1 MATTVDA
8 TATSAPPYPR
18 PYPIASADCHVM
30 HSPEVFGGLPEHLRD
45 HAPTNVEKNGIQWYV
60 TENGPPY
67 PGLPHDLPDVWDDP
81 KTYAIMREREYRG
94 TAARLEGRVLPEAT
108 PAGRLADQARDGV
121 EVEVL
126 YPNISH
132 VYASHD
138 AEYQAAVSRRYN
150 DWLADWV
157 RGYEHR
163 LVANAIVPLCLDRID
178 DTISELTRA
187 RQLGFRSATLP
198 ISVPWLPYDR
208 PEYEPLWS
216 AFEDLE
222 MIAAFH
228 VASGNTLIV
237 SDFVNLRTVPQPF
250 LDDFR
255 RRVDEFAWVETP
267 AMAVMVMASG
277 MSPIVHLTTSGAL
290 ERHPAFRFVVVES
303 EMGWLGWVL
312 QEMDTMGHKRRAH
325 FRDYKL
331 DLLPSEYFKRQGW
344 ITFTDDPVGLAHL
357 EFVGS
362 DRVLWSNDYPHD
374 EGTFLESQEL
384 IRDSFRHL
392 DAETQRRLLW
402 ANAAELYG
410 LDEAQILRDR
420 ESTN

>member
-1 MATTVDA
+1 MAVTVDSLGA
-8 TATSAPPYPR
+8 GAPAHPR
-18 PYPIASADCHVM
+18 PYPIVSADCHVG
-30 HSPEVFGGLPEHLRD
+30 HASHIYGDVPEHLRE
-45 HAPTNVEKNGIQWYV
+45 HAPTVVEKDGIHWYV

-67 PGLPHDLPDVWDDP
+67 PGLPQELPDVWGDP
-81 KTYAIMREREYRG
+81 KVYEIMREREYRG
-94 TAARLEGRVLPEAT
+94 TAARLEGRTLPEAT
-108 PAGRLADQARDGV
+108 PEGRLADQARDGV

-132 VYASHD
+132 LYASHS
-138 AEYQAAVSRRYN
+138 AEYQADVSHRYN
-150 DWLADWV
+150 EWLADWV

-163 LVANAIVPLCLDRID
+163 LVANAIVPLCLDQID
-178 DTISELTRA
+178 DTIRELTYA
-187 RQLGFRSATLP
+187 RELGFRSATLP

-216 AFEDLE
+216 AFEDLD

-228 VASGNTLIV
+228 VASGNTYIV
-237 SDFVNLRTVPQPF
+237 SDFVNLRTVPQVF
-250 LDDFR
+250 IDDYR
-255 RRVDEFAWVETP
+255 NRVDEWAWVETP

-290 ERHPAFRFVVVES
+290 ERHPRLRFVVVES
-303 EMGWLGWVL
+303 EMGWLAWVL
-312 QEMDTMGHKRRAH
+312 QEMDTMGHRRRAH

-344 ITFTDDPVGLAHL
+344 ITFTEDPVGIATLD
-357 EFVGS
+357 FVGA

-374 EGTFLESQEL
+374 EGTFLESQEA
-384 IRDSFRHL
+384 IERSFRGL
-392 DAETQRRLLW
+392 DADTQRRVLW

-410 LDEAQILRDR
+410 LDEARILADR
-420 ESTN
+420 A